1 MIRGNVQDTS
11 DDEFMRRGT
20 SERQERIDNIKKN
33 RIISELSEN
42 IINLRKSAAPG
53 PRKQLLQR
61 IFNNAALRKKLPVI
75 LISNCLI

>member
-33 RIISELSEN
+33 RIIIIITSHHMVKTDAGLNGLYIREIN
-42 IINLRKSAAPG
+42 IYIRLYY
-53 PRKQLLQR
+53 
-61 IFNNAALRKKLPVI
+61 
-75 LISNCLI
+75 